1 MGTITEVGT
10 RLKKLRNT
18 DGYSTKEV
26 AEFLE
31 MTVEEYDS
39 IENNEKLFDTTVLRD
54 LCNLYMV
61 DEEYIVYGTPAP
73 DPYRIRLKRELFPK

>member
-1 MGTITEVGT
+1 MGTINEVGT
-10 RLKKLRNT
+10 RIKKLRNI
-18 DGYSTKEV
+18 DGYSTKEL

-31 MTVEEYDS
+31 MTVEEYEA

-73 DPYRIRLKRELFPK
+73 DPYRVRLKGELFPK